1 MAKKKPKQPTCNCI
15 EECNAMLAPSGVRI
29 KRHLMIDIQKTSAT
43 GSLANPSIELEKLN
57 GKGGRLPAL
66 FAAFCPFCGVKYA
79 P

>member
-1 MAKKKPKQPTCNCI
+1 
-15 EECNAMLAPSGVRI
+15 
-29 KRHLMIDIQKTSAT
+29 MIDIQKTSAT